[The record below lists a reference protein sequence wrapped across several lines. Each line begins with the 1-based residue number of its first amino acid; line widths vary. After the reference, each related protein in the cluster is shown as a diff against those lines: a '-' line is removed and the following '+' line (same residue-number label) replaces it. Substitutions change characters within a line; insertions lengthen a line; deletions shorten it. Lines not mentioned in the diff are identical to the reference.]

1 MFGNGSPLVDVADL
15 LSLEQ
20 AADFMRRSWVNFAKT
35 GDPSNSAFAW
45 PQYDPEFRRAVAI
58 NEAPRILQDPF
69 AAQRKLL
76 GKVMT
81 DNWQS
86 MGL

>member
-15 LSLEQ
+15 VSLEQ

-45 PQYDPEFRRAVAI
+45 PQYDAEFRRAVAI